1 MTKLTLL
8 VSIAFL
14 CSACDLSNDLNLKNL
29 KGYDFNLH
37 DVQDHCTVKREG
49 DRHLAIY
56 CDNKKLK
63 PVMSSCEGQ
72 ISHGLEDPKFYCSG
86 GLWVLNS
93 SCYIAMLNTHKGN
106 IMCKNK

>member
-1 MTKLTLL
+1 MLL
-8 VSIAFL
+8 ICIACEF
-14 CSACDLSNDLNLKNL
+14 SNDLNIKNI
-29 KGYDFNLH
+29 KGYEFNFH
-37 DVQDHCTVKREG
+37 DVQDNCTVKREG

-56 CDNKKLK
+56 CDDKKLQ

-93 SCYIAMLNTHKGN
+93 SCYISMLNTHSGN
-106 IMCKNK
+106 IMCKK